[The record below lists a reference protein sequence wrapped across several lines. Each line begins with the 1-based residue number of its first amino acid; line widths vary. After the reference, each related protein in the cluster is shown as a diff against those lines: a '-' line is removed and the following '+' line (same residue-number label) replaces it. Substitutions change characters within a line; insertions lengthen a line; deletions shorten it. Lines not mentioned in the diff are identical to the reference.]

1 MPMCLLIRH
10 LDGSLLAM
18 RATQAIVHRPGQ
30 QKSMKDNIRML
41 VTFGFIAVLALILS
55 LTIISLDQVHA
66 INDSMGKLVEANHH
80 KTAAANDMRDA
91 LRSRTDS
98 LKTMRLMED
107 LSDRSNEHQRFIG
120 HATKYHVAAE
130 NLVTPGM
137 NEKESAIHIQL
148 QQLTKAAAVLNDKAA
163 ALLMNDAPR
172 SVIDSAMENSARLQG
187 LMLGKLDELVKLE
200 HEHLQKTLNDSGRQ
214 TASTRNLLL
223 ILTGAALLFSLLL
236 ARMVLRHIAGKNR
249 LLAYQSSHDALTG
262 LINRREFERRV
273 ERTIAQARSEA
284 ATHAL
289 LYLDLDQFKIV
300 NDTCGHA
307 AGDELLQ
314 QLAQILLGSVRHR
327 DTLSRLGGDEFG
339 MLLENCPLHKA
350 VEIAN
355 SLLAAIDN
363 FQFTWNDNTFILG
376 ISIGIV
382 PIDHST
388 TDIASTMSAADS
400 ACYIAKESGRH
411 QVQIAHMGDRRL
423 QERHGEMQWVAR
435 LNRAIANNQLSLYFQ
450 PVIPCASKPATG
462 RHLEILVRLIDDDG
476 AIIRPGTFLP
486 AAGKYNLLTSIDRW
500 VIEHSLRW
508 LAENTTISETV
519 ITLSINIS
527 GQTIG
532 SPDMLKFIIDI
543 REETGA
549 PASQVI
555 FQVTETA
562 AIANITTA
570 TSFMLTLRGCGFRF
584 TLDDFGSGLSSFTY
598 LKKLPVDFLKID
610 GVFVRDILSDP
621 VDYAMVKAI
630 SELGQL
636 LGKEI
641 IAELVETDE
650 LADELRKMGVNYMQ
664 GHSYGK
670 PQPLNNFI
678 HSQVPRLVVVS
689 P

>member
-1 MPMCLLIRH
+1 
-10 LDGSLLAM
+10 
-18 RATQAIVHRPGQ
+18 
-30 QKSMKDNIRML
+30 MKDNIRML
-41 VTFGFIAVLALILS
+41 VTFGFMAVLALIIS
-55 LTIISLDQVHA
+55 LTTISLDQLHA
-66 INDSMGKLVEANHH
+66 INNRMGKRVEANHY
-80 KTAAANDMRDA
+80 KTAAAHDMRDA
-91 LRSRTDS
+91 LRLGSES
-98 LKTMRLMED
+98 LESMRLKDDPFE
-107 LSDRSNEHQRFIG
+107 RSNTHQRFIR
-120 HATKYHVAAE
+120 HATKFDVAMDK
-130 NLVTPGM
+130 LVTLGM
-137 NEKESAIHIQL
+137 NEKESAIHAQL
-148 QQLTKAAAVLNDKAA
+148 QQLTTASDILNDKAA
-163 ALLMNDAPR
+163 ALLMSNAPR
-172 SVIDSAMENSARLQG
+172 KQIDSAMEKGARLQG
-187 LMLGKLDELVKLE
+187 LLLGKLDELVKLE
-200 HEHLQKTLNDSGRQ
+200 QAYFQKTLIDSSNH

-223 ILTGAALLFSLLL
+223 ILTGAALLFSLLV
-236 ARMVLRHIAGKNR
+236 ARMVIRHISEKNR

-262 LINRREFERRV
+262 LINRREFEHRV
-273 ERTIAQARSEA
+273 ERTIAQACAQA

-339 MLLENCPLHKA
+339 MLLENCPLEKA

-355 SLLAAIDN
+355 SLLAAIDD

-376 ISIGIV
+376 ISIGVV

-400 ACYIAKESGRH
+400 ACYLALESGRH
-411 QVQIAHMGDRRL
+411 LVQIAHRGDRRL

-435 LNRAIANNQLSLYFQ
+435 LNKAIANNQFALYFQ
-450 PVIPCASKPATG
+450 PIIPCVSKPATG

-476 AIIRPGTFLP
+476 AIITPGTFLP
-486 AAGKYNLLTSIDRW
+486 AAEKYKLLTSIDRW

-508 LAENTTISETV
+508 LAENTTISETA

-532 SPDMLKFIIDI
+532 SPDMLKFIIDM
-543 REETGA
+543 REATGA

-555 FQVTETA
+555 FEVTETA
-562 AIANITTA
+562 AIANLTSA

-641 IAELVETDE
+641 IAEFVETDE

-678 HSQVPRLVVVS
+678 HSQVPRLVVIS